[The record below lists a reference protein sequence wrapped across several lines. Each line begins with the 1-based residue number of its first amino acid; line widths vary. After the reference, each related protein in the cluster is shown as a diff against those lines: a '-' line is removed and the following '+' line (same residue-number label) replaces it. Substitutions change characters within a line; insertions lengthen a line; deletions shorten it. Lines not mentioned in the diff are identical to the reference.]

1 MVGVNPPL
9 YFRGADE
16 VGQSSPPSRGIG
28 EIDPVGEL
36 LWYDH
41 CFSVYLTDL

>member
-28 EIDPVGEL
+28 EIDPVGDL
-36 LWYDH
+36 L
-41 CFSVYLTDL
+41 CLFLPTFQPA